1 MLGYLLGNPDL
12 IQDPETEYRMLA
24 EAVKLGASDG
34 LYTSPTMYVD
44 GTSWQTQQALVT
56 ILRELVANGL
66 KQVRRAF

>member
-1 MLGYLLGNPDL
+1 
-12 IQDPETEYRMLA
+12 MLA

-66 KQVRRAF
+66 KEVRRAF